1 MIGGWK
7 MKHAALFLAQG
18 FEQIEAL
25 GTLDVLRRA
34 GVPVVTVAVGT
45 PDLYVTSTHK
55 VTVKADCMIDDV
67 KASDL
72 MLAVFPGGMPGA
84 ANLAGN
90 EAVLQI
96 ARDVYAAGGIT
107 AAICAAPMVL
117 SAAGILDG
125 HKYTCYPGC
134 EARIGGDY
142 TGSFV
147 EIDGQIVTA
156 CGPGASLDFAF
167 AILEKMDMADTA
179 ATIAKNMQLR

>member
-1 MIGGWK
+1 
-7 MKHAALFLAQG
+7 MKQAALFLAQG

-45 PDLYVTSTHK
+45 TDLYVTSTHK
-55 VTVKADCMIDDV
+55 VTVKADCMLEDI
-67 KASDL
+67 KAGDL

-117 SAAGILDG
+117 NAAGILEG

-134 EARIGGDY
+134 EAQIGGEY
-142 TGSFV
+142 TGNFV
-147 EIDGQIVTA
+147 EIDGQVVTA
-156 CGPGASLDFAF
+156 CGPGASFDFAF
-167 AILEKMDMADTA
+167 AILEILEMVDTA
-179 ATIAKNMQLR
+179 ATVARNMQLR